1 MQSQHNPDT
10 ATLFDHTRFVVLREE
25 LLDLLDQNAP
35 DADVGAQLVKL
46 LEHLQQQ
53 FAAEERQMQA
63 TQFPPYAA
71 HKSEHD
77 RALAK
82 LAHHIAQWRQHHDTT
97 NLLDFME
104 TGLAD
109 WFVKHVNTRDF
120 ITARFIAAQQPDQ
133 SS

>member
-1 MQSQHNPDT
+1 MQNQHTPDT
-10 ATLFDHTRFVVLREE
+10 ATLFDHTRFVALREE

-35 DADVGAQLVKL
+35 DADVDAQLDEL
-46 LEHLQQQ
+46 LLHLQRQ
-53 FAAEERQMQA
+53 FTAEEQQMQI
-63 TQFPPYAA
+63 TQFPACSA
-71 HKSEHD
+71 HKTEHD

-82 LAHHIAQWRQHHDTT
+82 LAHHIAQWRQHRDMAK
-97 NLLDFME
+97 LLDYVE
-104 TGLAD
+104 TRLAD